1 MADTS
6 WTRRA
11 LLRQTIAA
19 GAAAELGI
27 LMQRG
32 WTSTLPVPRHN
43 PTAHLRLGW
52 TNKLLWDNVINIT
65 TMSGSSWADRLEMA
79 QSQLKAKGGGVVY
92 FPPGRYSF
100 TDSIYLDDG
109 IILRGAPPNSST
121 DAREGSYRLSSKL
134 EFPQFA
140 PSLSGEGTSIDT
152 AFKGIYLKD
161 PASASNCG
169 VVELSINRGH
179 IHFAWSDGQ
188 RAGTNRIV
196 FGCVLRNAAV
206 AEPGVPDLSIGQKP
220 WQRFTKWHW
229 AAVSVKVYENALLAN
244 NRLAPSDESYL
255 MKGYVIQAR
264 DKKVGKKE
272 FDIWFDYDFRPGLE
286 CNDACVG
293 APGGN
298 EPSGTPETHP
308 WGFRKGIVICD
319 NYIYSTGRNAI
330 EFTGD
335 GTICA
340 RNVIRFKKD
349 VWRPTVR
356 GFKESSGSST
366 TDTRPVQMR
375 GWRWIVEDNDY
386 EVYRNWAAD
395 HKYHINDGEG
405 LMHEN
410 HCNAHIRDSRITGNR
425 GNAYLSLYKTGG
437 IDGLV
442 IEGNDISVDRGMA
455 IFVDADHDENRRG
468 HCRRVSIVNNKTAG
482 GILIRGYPA
491 ADNLVAH
498 NNNVGEPAPLRNHAN
513 ATLNNNT
520 GYYVE
525 T

>member
-1 MADTS
+1 MTETS

-11 LLRQTIAA
+11 FLKRTITAA
-19 GAAAELGI
+19 AAAESGMLVQHGWASS
-27 LMQRG
+27 LPAPSENAAAHLHLS
-32 WTSTLPVPRHN
+32 WTSTLLWHN
-43 PTAHLRLGW
+43 VL
-52 TNKLLWDNVINIT
+52 DIT
-65 TMSGSSWADRLEMA
+65 TVGGSSWADRLDTA
-79 QSQLKAKGGGVVY
+79 QRQLRAKGGGVVY
-92 FPPGRYSF
+92 FPPGRYRF

-109 IILRGAPPNSST
+109 ILLRGAPPMGSM
-121 DAREGSYRLSSKL
+121 DAKEETYRLSSEL
-134 EFPQFA
+134 EFPRFA
-140 PSLSGEGTSIDT
+140 PSLSGEGTSIKT
-152 AFKGIYLKD
+152 AFKGIYLKN

-169 VVELSINRGH
+169 VVDLSINRGH
-179 IHFAWSDGQ
+179 IHFEWAEGQ
-188 RAGTNRIV
+188 KAGSNRIV
-196 FGCVLRNAAV
+196 YGCLLRNAAV
-206 AEPGVPDLSIGQKP
+206 AEPGVPDVSIGQKA
-220 WQRFTKWHW
+220 WQRFTRWHW
-229 AAVSVKVYENALLAN
+229 AAVSVKVHENALLAN

-255 MKGYVIQAR
+255 MKGYVVQAR
-264 DKKVGKKE
+264 DRKVGTKE
-272 FDIWFDYDFRPGLE
+272 FDLWFDYDFRPGLE

-293 APGGN
+293 APGGS

-340 RNVIRFKKD
+340 RNVIRFKNN

-375 GWRWIVEDNDY
+375 GWRWVVEENDY
-386 EVYRNWAAD
+386 EVHRNWAAD

-437 IDGLV
+437 IDGLL
-442 IEGNDISVDRGMA
+442 IEGNDVSVDRGMA
-455 IFVDADHDENRRG
+455 IFVDADHNENQRG
-468 HCRRVSIVNNKTAG
+468 YCRNVSIVNNRTTG
-482 GILIRGYPA
+482 GILIRGYPVA
-491 ADNLVAH
+491 NNLIAH
-498 NNNVGEPAPLRNHAN
+498 NRNSGTLAPLRNHAS
-513 ATLNNNT
+513 AALDNND
-520 GYYVE
+520 GYEVE